1 MNNPN
6 ANPCATAVSYVQ
18 SEDGGQAE
26 PPSADSIPST
36 GFETCLKIRGV
47 GVDTAGALDALGS
60 VLWAAS
66 AAAGGEEKTSAEE
79 GGEGEV
85 VAKKPDVPTED
96 RAEAMVEAHD
106 AEVGPGEGEQHASLG
121 ASTVPVRG
129 DTHRDGDVD
138 PSNSETEKKSA
149 EEEMTPAAASTSPPA
164 VWSLEFAYSE
174 LERVLEALETAVS
187 GLVFVVGATASQ
199 EADLAASTLW

>member
-1 MNNPN
+1 M
-6 ANPCATAVSYVQ
+6 Q
-18 SEDGGQAE
+18 SENEGQSE
-26 PPSADSIPST
+26 PPSADSNLSA

-60 VLWAAS
+60 VLSAAS
-66 AAAGGEEKTSAEE
+66 AAACGEEEEKNPAEDSE
-79 GGEGEV
+79 EGEV
-85 VAKKPDVPTED
+85 VAKKPDMLTEAM
-96 RAEAMVEAHD
+96 AEADGAG
-106 AEVGPGEGEQHASLG
+106 VGPREGEHNGSSD

-129 DTHRDGDVD
+129 DTDRDRDVE
-138 PSNSETEKKSA
+138 PPTSETEGKSSDQQS
-149 EEEMTPAAASTSPPA
+149 TPAAAPASPPA

-199 EADLAASTLW
+199 EAELEAPTLW